1 MFTLVFIF
9 DVRILTYSLLIC
21 FSHLSSGVST
31 PLQRVFND
39 VCNTN
44 SIHKAALLYTH
55 NTYIGS
61 IYLWL
66 KQTYSFTERVSLT
79 MFLNSLSRLCH
90 ILKLA

>member
-21 FSHLSSGVST
+21 FSQLSIGVST

-61 IYLWL
+61 INL
-66 KQTYSFTERVSLT
+66 
-79 MFLNSLSRLCH
+79 
-90 ILKLA
+90 